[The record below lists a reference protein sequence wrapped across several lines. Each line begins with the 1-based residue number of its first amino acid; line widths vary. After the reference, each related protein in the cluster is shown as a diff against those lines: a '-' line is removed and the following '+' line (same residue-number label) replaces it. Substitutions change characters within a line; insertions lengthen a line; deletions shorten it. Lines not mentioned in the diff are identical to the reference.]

1 MANDYI
7 KTNYDE
13 PILFRTL
20 KDKDVYENTK
30 EKGSLWLRTGEY
42 YQQLEDKIRSDKLEG
57 VSAANPTFQLAI
69 KTENNVEFNII
80 CDESSTLSQTN
91 IPHYII
97 SLHGTNIS
105 KEQHT
110 DFGAMTLGI
119 KSLSSLM
126 KEVVAEVSKSV
137 DVIKCSYGPVKYQY
151 AALKLSRSSQ
161 GSNIELSETPPMH
174 LKIFNS
180 DTLRKRPIE
189 PFISQDEWRIV
200 VFIKSY
206 YKDDPELALKINVRA
221 SNFYPYNIEK
231 I

>member
-1 MANDYI
+1 
-7 KTNYDE
+7 
-13 PILFRTL
+13 
-20 KDKDVYENTK
+20 
-30 EKGSLWLRTGEY
+30 
-42 YQQLEDKIRSDKLEG
+42 
-57 VSAANPTFQLAI
+57 
-69 KTENNVEFNII
+69 
-80 CDESSTLSQTN
+80 
-91 IPHYII
+91 
-97 SLHGTNIS
+97 
-105 KEQHT
+105 
-110 DFGAMTLGI
+110 
-119 KSLSSLM
+119 M